1 IALAIVIF
9 GGWSPVKGMLG
20 ALIFGATKAVA
31 TILQHTFPEVSVVA
45 FNALPWI
52 LMIIVLVLVGSDL
65 SEWLVALVP
74 KRYQN
79 RLRSL
84 LRVDAPQAL
93 GVNFGEK

>member
-1 IALAIVIF
+1 
-9 GGWSPVKGMLG
+9 
-20 ALIFGATKAVA
+20 
-31 TILQHTFPEVSVVA
+31 
-45 FNALPWI
+45 
-52 LMIIVLVLVGSDL
+52 VGSDL